1 MIDKYLYQS
10 RSSIEVV
17 TDFYRHGDTFEL
29 ASGQLMKI
37 YKENNGFE
45 VKFIEHEDWEYVY
58 QYSDIEPAQLNLT
71 YHQVVLL
78 LAFMMEESYDSTRF
92 DLDSKEIRFTLGYR
106 ETDSGNYDESVR
118 FFRLLDLLEP
128 HPDMESPLRE
138 ILRSVQHDCEWIENH
153 L

>member
-45 VKFIEHEDWEYVY
+45 VKFIKHEDWEYVY